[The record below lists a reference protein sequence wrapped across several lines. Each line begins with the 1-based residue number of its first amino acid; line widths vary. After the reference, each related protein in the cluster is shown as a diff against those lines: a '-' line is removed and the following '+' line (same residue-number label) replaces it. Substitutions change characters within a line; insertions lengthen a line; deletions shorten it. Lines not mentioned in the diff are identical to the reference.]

1 MLINSSNGIDLAKIG
16 VPYLRAK
23 AQDYYESLGG
33 GIDPDLLDEGGSYQ
47 AARALADD
55 VSRVMPSSRARRC

>member
-1 MLINSSNGIDLAKIG
+1 MLFGGADHIQIG

-47 AARALADD
+47 AARALADE
-55 VSRVMPSSRARRC
+55 VRSIASLILEETI